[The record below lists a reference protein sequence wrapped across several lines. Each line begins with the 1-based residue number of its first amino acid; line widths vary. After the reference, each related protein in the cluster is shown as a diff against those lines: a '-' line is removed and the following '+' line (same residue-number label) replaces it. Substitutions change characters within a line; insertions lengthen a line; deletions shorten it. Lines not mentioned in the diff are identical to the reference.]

1 MIATVTN
8 KIVTKP
14 RIMLIHLGRFILDK
28 SSKSVITKKNTN
40 SLELTAR
47 LSFDMPVST
56 SLPTKQNDIRSII
69 HHIGSSIDGGH
80 YTTSALRNNQWVT
93 YDDDTTVEKNFLDI
107 IHCDQN
113 QKTAY
118 IMMYK
123 ESDSDSHVVS
133 ITNNQGENGVTN
145 KTINAPASGIYKTQ
159 DDIQKRL
166 QALRNM
172 LDSENTVLPSA
183 W

>member
-1 MIATVTN
+1 M
-8 KIVTKP
+8 
-14 RIMLIHLGRFILDK
+14 
-28 SSKSVITKKNTN
+28 
-40 SLELTAR
+40 
-47 LSFDMPVST
+47 
-56 SLPTKQNDIRSII
+56 
-69 HHIGSSIDGGH
+69 
-80 YTTSALRNNQWVT
+80 T
-93 YDDDTTVEKNFLDI
+93 YDDERTVEKNFLDI
-107 IHCDQN
+107 IHCNQN

-159 DDIQKRL
+159 DDIQNRL
-166 QALRNM
+166 QASRNM
-172 LDSENTVLPSA
+172 LDSENMVLPCA